1 VFSSLTKFTA
11 TIAVA
16 SLVLIGGSLV
26 NPKLSYGDAV
36 VTVDPNA
43 AWQGF
48 MNVFEIDRNTTPPT
62 QGDFV
67 FASGWGFNDL
77 TASFDG
83 SGALTLGVNS
93 IGDADKFWY
102 VGGGGPGA
110 LGNKWM
116 DANGFVQVD
125 GGGLSG
131 MDVTFT
137 GNVLSNTFT
146 ENHTATAFIRDFAPD
161 FSSFNEVSVLLT
173 PGVFDITLATI
184 DDPNRHVQYGFN
196 VQGENVWITDI
207 APFGNAVVTAVV
219 PEPVSSTVLMI
230 SGLCGLAIRRRR

>member
-1 VFSSLTKFTA
+1 
-11 TIAVA
+11 
-16 SLVLIGGSLV
+16 
-26 NPKLSYGDAV
+26 
-36 VTVDPNA
+36 
-43 AWQGF
+43 
-48 MNVFEIDRNTTPPT
+48 
-62 QGDFV
+62 
-67 FASGWGFNDL
+67 
-77 TASFDG
+77 
-83 SGALTLGVNS
+83 LTLGVNS
-93 IGDADKFWY
+93 IGDADPFWY

-161 FSSFNEVSVLLT
+161 FSSFNEVSALLT
-173 PGVFDITLATI
+173 PGVSDITLATI

>member
-67 FASGWGFNDL
+67 FASGG
-77 TASFDG
+77 
-83 SGALTLGVNS
+83 GVS
-93 IGDADKFWY
+93 
-102 VGGGGPGA
+102 
-110 LGNKWM
+110 
-116 DANGFVQVD
+116 
-125 GGGLSG
+125 
-131 MDVTFT
+131 
-137 GNVLSNTFT
+137 
-146 ENHTATAFIRDFAPD
+146 
-161 FSSFNEVSVLLT
+161 
-173 PGVFDITLATI
+173 TI
-184 DDPNRHVQYGFN
+184 
-196 VQGENVWITDI
+196 
-207 APFGNAVVTAVV
+207 
-219 PEPVSSTVLMI
+219 
-230 SGLCGLAIRRRR
+230 